1 MTPDM
6 KYGMA
11 SGMTPDMTS
20 EKTFGMPPDM
30 TSGSMWVYF
39 ILVWPKISWI

>member
-20 EKTFGMPPDM
+20 EKTFGMTPDM

-39 ILVWPKISWI
+39 IFV